1 MQKLWQ
7 RHTEWDEPLD
17 NELHKE
23 WQGIVNDIKQL
34 PHFTIT
40 RSYFTTT
47 FDTHSVELHL
57 FADASVKAYGSVV
70 FLLLQQQTSFVM
82 AKSRVAPLKQ
92 CTLPRLELMAALVAA
107 RLAKFIISSLKL
119 QRAPTFIWTD
129 SQIVLYWIRSSK
141 KLPQFVSHR
150 VAEINQSIPS
160 ASWNYCSTNDNP
172 ADLLTRGLTFDQ
184 FKSSLLW
191 VHGPTWLPDQQNW
204 PVWQHSSISH
214 LHAVATVSDTF
225 TPSEPTPLSTGLRYI
240 IKVRDYS
247 TLCKLLTVTA
257 YVYRFVFNLRNKQAV
272 KKDPIT
278 AGELHYVRKL
288 WIKDCQQE
296 RYWREIQNLST
307 TSRPYKRLLLVR
319 QLRLFLDKE
328 GLICCGGRIH
338 NAPLSHLSK
347 FPYLLPHKHPLSTL
361 IIHSAHVK
369 LYHTG
374 INSTVTALRQSYW
387 VPAARQYVK
396 SLLRRCTICKR
407 HHGRPYPAPDPAPL
421 PKSRTQ
427 DTPPFTVTGVDFTGA
442 LYVQQK
448 GEEIKVYICLFT
460 CATTRAIH
468 LEVVTDLST
477 ETFLL
482 AFCRFASRKSLP
494 QLMVSDNASTYTL
507 AAEELHQ
514 LFKSQALAVSLE
526 RSGVT

>member
-1 MQKLWQ
+1 M
-7 RHTEWDEPLD
+7 
-17 NELHKE
+17 
-23 WQGIVNDIKQL
+23 
-34 PHFTIT
+34 
-40 RSYFTTT
+40 
-47 FDTHSVELHL
+47 
-57 FADASVKAYGSVV
+57 
-70 FLLLQQQTSFVM
+70 
-82 AKSRVAPLKQ
+82 
-92 CTLPRLELMAALVAA
+92 
-107 RLAKFIISSLKL
+107 ISS
-119 QRAPTFIWTD
+119 
-129 SQIVLYWIRSSK
+129 
-141 KLPQFVSHR
+141 SH
-150 VAEINQSIPS
+150 P
-160 ASWNYCSTNDNP
+160 CC
-172 ADLLTRGLTFDQ
+172 G
-184 FKSSLLW
+184 

-307 TSRPYKRLLLVR
+307 ISRPYKRLLLVR

-328 GLICCGGRIH
+328 GLIRCGGRIH
-338 NAPLSHLSK
+338 NAPLSHLTK

-361 IIHSAHVK
+361 IIHSVHVK
-369 LYHTG
+369 LYHAG

-442 LYVQQK
+442 LYVHQK

-460 CATTRAIH
+460 CVTTRAIH
-468 LEVVTDLST
+468 LEVVTDLFT

-482 AFCRFASRKSLP
+482 AFRRFASRKSLP
-494 QLMVSDNASTYTL
+494 QLMVSDNASTYTS

-526 RSGVT
+526 RSGVTWKFIPKKAPWYGGFWERLIGLTKSCIKKVLGR